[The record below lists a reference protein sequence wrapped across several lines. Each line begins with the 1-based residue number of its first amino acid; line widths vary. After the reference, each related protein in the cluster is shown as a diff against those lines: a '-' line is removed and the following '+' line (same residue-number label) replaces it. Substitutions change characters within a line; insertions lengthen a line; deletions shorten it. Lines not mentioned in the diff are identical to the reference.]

1 MKLIS
6 FLRRRRSGASSEA
19 GGPGMNTEPCLLRW
33 EQVWLAAQRPFV
45 ALRLVPQE
53 GGSCVFAP
61 AKFTVSLPSDATNDH
76 LMGDFLGGAILAE
89 PFSQKDRRFI
99 RSFIQNQPFFFV
111 HSFKVNNLI
120 FSGFQN
126 YLHISFGT
134 ATPLALNR
142 LLSAQPR
149 RPYRVSL

>member
-1 MKLIS
+1 
-6 FLRRRRSGASSEA
+6 
-19 GGPGMNTEPCLLRW
+19 MNTEPCLLRW

-61 AKFTVSLPSDATNDH
+61 AKFTVSLPSDGTNDH

-99 RSFIQNQPFFFV
+99 RSFIQNQPFFFC
-111 HSFKVNNLI
+111 SFIQSQQFN
-120 FSGFQN
+120 FF
-126 YLHISFGT
+126 
-134 ATPLALNR
+134 
-142 LLSAQPR
+142 
-149 RPYRVSL
+149 RVSKLSSHFLRDCYTLGIE